1 MALIVEIDGNIFD
14 SKAQTIVNTVNCD
27 GVMGKGIALE
37 YKRRFPD
44 MFNSYVNLCKAN
56 SIKPGILYL
65 YTKSNPWILNFPTK
79 LHWRY
84 NSKIE
89 YIELGLKKF
98 SIEYK
103 KKNIVS
109 IAFPKLGTMNGG
121 LEWNDVKEI
130 MYKYLL
136 PLEELKVE
144 IYNYT
149 KDLEDDLYMSFVNRI
164 KSFDVIEIKEK
175 IGLNKKQ
182 SILVFEIVHNGMK
195 NFNQL
200 ETVKGL
206 GKKSIDKIRL
216 FAETNTKDID
226 YKSNNQLNFPF

>member
-1 MALIVEIDGNIFD
+1 MATILEIDGNIFN

-37 YKRRFPD
+37 YKKRFPD
-44 MFNSYVNLCKAN
+44 MFNNYVNLCKN
-56 SIKPGILYL
+56 KSIKPGILYL

-84 NSKIE
+84 KSKIE

-98 SIEYK
+98 SVEYK
-103 KKNIVS
+103 RKNIKS

-121 LEWNDVKEI
+121 LDWEDVKVI

-136 PLEELKVE
+136 PLKDLEVE

-149 KDLEDDLYMSFVNRI
+149 K
-164 KSFDVIEIKEK
+164 
-175 IGLNKKQ
+175 
-182 SILVFEIVHNGMK
+182 
-195 NFNQL
+195 
-200 ETVKGL
+200 
-206 GKKSIDKIRL
+206 
-216 FAETNTKDID
+216 
-226 YKSNNQLNFPF
+226 